1 MSPDVSRQ
9 PWLKSY
15 PAGLAWDQVIEP
27 QPLWRLLDDAV
38 AAHADKPAIDF
49 LGQRT
54 SYRELGELVDRA
66 ALGLAGIGVKPG
78 IKVGLFLPNSP
89 YFVILYYAVLKAG
102 GTVVNFNPLYAAEEV
117 RRQIEDSETEIMAV
131 LDLKSLYGK
140 LAGLLNKSRLKRL
153 VVCPMADI
161 LPLAKRL
168 FFNVTARRKIA
179 DIPDDSRHV
188 AFGALVD
195 NAGGFSPVEIEPAKA
210 LALLQ
215 YTGGT
220 TGVPKGAMLSHA
232 NVYVNARQCALWFPT
247 DPGRQEKMLGVLPLF
262 HVFAMTTVMN
272 WSLTAGAEMILLP
285 RFELKGLLQTVHA
298 KKPTSFAGVPTLFTA
313 MINHP
318 RIADYDLS
326 ALKFAIS
333 GGAPLPDEVRRRF
346 EAMSG
351 AKLVEGY
358 GLSECSP
365 VVCCNL
371 PTGLAKPG
379 SVGLPYPGTTVEIRA
394 TEPPHAL
401 VAAGERGE
409 ICVRGPQVMAGYWKR
424 PDETAQAFA
433 DGAFRTGDIGYLDPD
448 GFCFITDRL
457 KDMINAG
464 GYKVYPRLIEEA
476 LYRHPDVADCAVVG
490 VPDAYRGQTVKA
502 FVVARPGRPLDEKV
516 LESFLKDQLSPIE
529 LPKIYEFRPSL
540 PKTAIGKIDKKLLV
554 AREATDERR
563 PA

>member
-1 MSPDVSRQ
+1 MSPDASRH
-9 PWLKSY
+9 PWLNSY
-15 PAGLAWDQVIEP
+15 PAGLAWDTVIEP

-38 AAHADKPAIDF
+38 AAYAALPAIDF

-66 ALGLAGIGVKPG
+66 ARGLADLGVKPG

-89 YFVILYYAVLKAG
+89 YFVILYFAVLKAG
-102 GTVVNFNPLYAAEEV
+102 GTVVNFNPLYAPEEV
-117 RRQIEDSETEIMAV
+117 RRQIEDSETEIMAT

-140 LAGLLNKSRLKRL
+140 LAGFLGTSRLKRL
-153 VVCPMADI
+153 VVCPMAEI

-168 FFNVTARRKIA
+168 LFQVTMRRKLAAVPA
-179 DIPDDSRHV
+179 DERHIT
-188 AFGALVD
+188 FGALTD
-195 NAGGFSPVEIEPAKA
+195 NAGGFKPVEIEPRSA

-220 TGVPKGAMLSHA
+220 TGMPKGAMLTHA
-232 NVYVNARQCALWFPT
+232 NVYINARQCALWFPRDT
-247 DPGRQEKMLGVLPLF
+247 TRQEKMLGVLPFF

-285 RFELKGLLQTVHA
+285 RFELKGLLQTIHA
-298 KKPTSFAGVPTLFTA
+298 KQPTGFSGVPTLFTA
-313 MINHP
+313 IINHP

-326 ALKFAIS
+326 SLVFSIS

-346 EAMSG
+346 EALSG
-351 AKLVEGY
+351 SKLVEGY

-371 PTGLAKPG
+371 PLGAARPG
-379 SVGLPYPGTTVEIRA
+379 SIGLPYPGTTVEIRS

-401 VAAGERGE
+401 LATEERGE

-424 PDETAQAFA
+424 PDETAAAFT
-433 DGAFRTGDIGYLDPD
+433 DGAFRTGDVGYLDAE
-448 GFCFITDRL
+448 GFCYITDRL

-464 GYKVYPRLIEEA
+464 GYKIYPRLIEEA
-476 LYRHPDVADCAVVG
+476 IYRHPDVADCAVVG
-490 VPDAYRGQTVKA
+490 VADAYRGQTVKA
-502 FVVARPGRPLDEKV
+502 FVVVRAGRTLDDQV
-516 LESFLKDQLSPIE
+516 LETFLKDKLSPIE
-529 LPKIYEFRPSL
+529 MPKIYEFRPSL

-554 AREATDERR
+554 AAEATERR